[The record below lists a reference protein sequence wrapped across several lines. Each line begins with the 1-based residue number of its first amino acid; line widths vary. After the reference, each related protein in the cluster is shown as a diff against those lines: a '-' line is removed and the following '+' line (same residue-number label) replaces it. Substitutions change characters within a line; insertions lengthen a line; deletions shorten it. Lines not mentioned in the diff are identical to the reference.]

1 MTMLLNGLIF
11 NPWSNEINCTK
22 KTKAESPALFPVQKV
37 RKLMPVIS
45 WVNIDFSHEE
55 NSCALAS
62 FWLEGF
68 GEDTPTWC
76 FRLANG
82 FHVFSLVGMGIKINI
97 CQCFVDA
104 EGATW
109 AISRVVQGQ
118 CMDTTATKQYF
129 FGGKVQVRTRD
140 IEPSQVFWSKVTQ
153 QKGPTDYICNQF
165 WIQLYINAN
174 LYARYIKIQ
183 YVCVCWMSMFNFLWV
198 CGTILTGIL

>member
-1 MTMLLNGLIF
+1 
-11 NPWSNEINCTK
+11 
-22 KTKAESPALFPVQKV
+22 
-37 RKLMPVIS
+37 
-45 WVNIDFSHEE
+45 
-55 NSCALAS
+55 
-62 FWLEGF
+62 
-68 GEDTPTWC
+68 
-76 FRLANG
+76 
-82 FHVFSLVGMGIKINI
+82 MGIKINI

-129 FGGKVQVRTRD
+129 FGGKVQLRTRD

-183 YVCVCWMSMFNFLWV
+183 YVCVCVEWV
-198 CGTILTGIL
+198 CSIFCESVVPSSLESFKCHHPKCCEARYESPFYGQYGEASLWAKAARSWLRFRVSGCHPI